1 MNTQYSNTKTFF
13 VCETFAEK
21 YNANDVRMAMDL
33 HYYYGDC
40 TTPEAQAQIKQ
51 NFIQIL
57 NESLFK
63 QVCQDPVFKD
73 KCKADN
79 VKVTCS
85 VVVSV
90 TSRRKRAAGMVK
102 SQGGGGGGGG
112 GVAGLRGYMCVCVCG
127 GGGGV
132 GVDFSSWGFVTRSP

>member
-1 MNTQYSNTKTFF
+1 
-13 VCETFAEK
+13 
-21 YNANDVRMAMDL
+21 MAMDL

-57 NESLFK
+57 NESFFNE
-63 QVCQDPVFKD
+63 VCQDPVLKD
-73 KCKADN
+73 KCKAEN

-90 TSRRKRAAGMVK
+90 TSRRKRSAGMVK
-102 SQGGGGGGGG
+102 LHEVFGRWEGCVCSGGGGGSLYPKICVGECS
-112 GVAGLRGYMCVCVCG
+112 LRFLTPPPYFMGKKA
-127 GGGGV
+127 
-132 GVDFSSWGFVTRSP
+132 FPLF